1 MLAPKTT
8 TFHWRS
14 FLWSVDKVKRKAVKT
29 VMAEATDKTADPITQ

>member
-14 FLWSVDKVKRKAVKT
+14 LLWSVDKVKRKAVKT